1 MKLGAR
7 SPLPF
12 PRGLGGGTICT
23 PIIQENILRVF
34 ICGQMS
40 SAISHRLACGWI
52 CSMWCRVIFFKNVRF
67 SLADCYGPANGPWV
81 VWHWFCSHTYGVNGG
96 LALCS
101 HAQTRHAKLWTFN
114 FAKTFFHL
122 ASDNH
127 WLLRKHSIGQT
138 PIVPSSL
145 SHMGD

>member
-12 PRGLGGGTICT
+12 PGGLGGVTICT
-23 PIIQENILRVF
+23 PISLENILRVF

-40 SAISHRLACGWI
+40 SAYSHRLACGWI
-52 CSMWCRVIFFKNVRF
+52 CSIWCRVFFL
-67 SLADCYGPANGPWV
+67 SDCCGPSNDPWV

-101 HAQTRHAKLWTFN
+101 HAKTRHTQHDSVLWTFY
-114 FAKTFFHL
+114 FARAFFHL
-122 ASDNH
+122 VSDNH

-138 PIVPSSL
+138 PIMPSSL
-145 SHMGD
+145 SNMGD